1 VERDPPDGIATR
13 LRRRRDLNV
22 AFSGVIL
29 LLSSGSQRTVEHA
42 DSAHVEG
49 PFFVVTRWYRD
60 LNRRETVLTLR
71 SDDVVAAEIVKDGV
85 RINCVPGGGEAKT

>member
-1 VERDPPDGIATR
+1 M
-13 LRRRRDLNV
+13 

-29 LLSSGSQRTVEHA
+29 LLASGIQRTIEHA
-42 DSAHVEG
+42 DSACVDG
-49 PFFVVTRWYRD
+49 PFFSVTRWYQD

-85 RINCVPGGGEAKT
+85 SINCVLGGGEPKT